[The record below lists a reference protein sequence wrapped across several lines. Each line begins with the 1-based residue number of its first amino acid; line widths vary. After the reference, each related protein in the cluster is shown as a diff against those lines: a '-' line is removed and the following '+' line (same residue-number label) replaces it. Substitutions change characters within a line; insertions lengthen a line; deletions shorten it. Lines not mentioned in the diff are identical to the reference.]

1 MNEIPNITGGA
12 VGNVNGGVIP
22 NGVVNNA
29 NPIPNARVGNAAI
42 PTLNI
47 NEGPRVISTIDPPVI
62 RDAQQSLIRSL
73 APPVFTNPDGSLKYP
88 TLRVPTQAEFDEAV
102 RAEKQAQEDEKAEKS
117 RGLPDAP
124 APFIPPAVVTPP
136 VEEVRQDETPPVE
149 LPKPETGIPIIEVP
163 LLGPVPV
170 PPKEQVILAGTT
182 ATASVAAAL
191 VGKSLVEWM
200 VKKMKPI
207 VQQILIRGK
216 KLLNRDLTPYEL
228 QLYFASELDKKNLKL
243 LKKEWKEE
251 KKSQYKKAHDK

>member
-102 RAEKQAQEDEKAEKS
+102 RAEKKHRRMRRQRSQGVFLMLLRPS
-117 RGLPDAP
+117 YRLLWLP
-124 APFIPPAVVTPP
+124 
-136 VEEVRQDETPPVE
+136 
-149 LPKPETGIPIIEVP
+149 P
-163 LLGPVPV
+163 LL
-170 PPKEQVILAGTT
+170 K
-182 ATASVAAAL
+182 
-191 VGKSLVEWM
+191 
-200 VKKMKPI
+200 
-207 VQQILIRGK
+207 R
-216 KLLNRDLTPYEL
+216 
-228 QLYFASELDKKNLKL
+228 
-243 LKKEWKEE
+243 
-251 KKSQYKKAHDK
+251 

>member
-12 VGNVNGGVIP
+12 VGNVNGSVIP

-29 NPIPNARVGNAAI
+29 NPIPNAQVGNAAI

-47 NEGPRVISTIDPPVI
+47 NEGPRVISAIDPPVI

-124 APFIPPAVVTPP
+124 TPFIPPAVVTPP

-149 LPKPETGIPIIEVP
+149 LPKSNLGVPVIEVP
-163 LLGPVPV
+163 IIGEVPI
-170 PPKEQVILAGTT
+170 PPKDQVLLAGTT

-191 VGKSLVEWM
+191 IGKSLVEWM
-200 VKKMKPI
+200 VKKLKPI